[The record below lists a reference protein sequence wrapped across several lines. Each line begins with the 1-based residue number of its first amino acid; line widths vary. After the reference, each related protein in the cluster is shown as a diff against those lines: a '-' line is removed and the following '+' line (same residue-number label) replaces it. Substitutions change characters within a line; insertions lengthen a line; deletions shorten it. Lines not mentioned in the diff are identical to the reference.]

1 MTDILDIH
9 GGHRERLRNR
19 IAAGGLDR
27 LEPHEVLEFLL
38 YYAIARQDVNHI
50 SHALL
55 DRFGSLEAVLAAE
68 IPELMKVE
76 GVGKKAA
83 EWLAMVGESS
93 YLCSRIDASSRVS
106 LENFMQV
113 FVYACKKYR
122 TVQPPCCMQLCLD
135 MDSRLSYERIICE
148 SRAWGEPE
156 TLKEAL
162 SDAVS
167 LRARNVM
174 ILQFL
179 GNMHAEPDEYD
190 IRHAEEYA
198 YALSSAGSGLLD
210 VVLIGDGGIASM
222 RQLGHIPDYTDYRM
236 NRIICERYLEDFPAG
251 SIILPSPEEE
261 DEEEVRG
268 IFDV

>member
-1 MTDILDIH
+1 MTDIFDVH
-9 GGHRERLRNR
+9 GGHRERLRKR

-27 LEPHEVLEFLL
+27 LEAHEVLEFLL
-38 YYAIARQDVNHI
+38 YYVIARQDVNHI
-50 SHALL
+50 AHALL
-55 DRFGSLEAVLAAE
+55 DRFGSLETVLAAE

-93 YLCSRIDASSRVS
+93 YLCSRIDASCRVS

-135 MDSRLSYERIICE
+135 MDSRLSFERVICE

-156 TLKEAL
+156 ILREAL

-210 VVLIGDGGIASM
+210 VVLMGDGGIASM
-222 RQLGHIPDYTDYRM
+222 RQLGHIPDFADFRM
-236 NRIICERYLEDFPAG
+236 NRMICERYLRDFPDG
-251 SIILPSPEEE
+251 GILPALPAEDDTEEIH
-261 DEEEVRG
+261 G
-268 IFDV
+268 IFDI